1 MKSYEFDAV
10 IQKHPGLDAAFME
23 VPFEVEKEFGVN
35 GRVKVVATFDG
46 HEYRGSLVKM
56 GSPCHWLGLTQ
67 QVRTAIGKNPG
78 DSVHVVLRKDEEPR
92 EVEIPADLGRL
103 LDENP
108 RAKRWFDELSYTNR
122 KEYVRWIEGAKK
134 QETRDQR
141 LLKTIGMLLEQVK
154 HP

>member
-10 IQKHPGLDAAFME
+10 IQKHPGLDAAFIE
-23 VPFEVEKEFGVN
+23 FPFKVEKEFGVK

-56 GSPCHWLGLTQ
+56 GLPCHWLGLTQ

-134 QETRDQR
+134 KETRDQR

>member
-1 MKSYEFDAV
+1 MKSFAFDAV
-10 IQKHPGLDAAFME
+10 IQKHPGLDAAFIE
-23 VPFEVEKEFGVN
+23 FPYNVEEEFGVK

-46 HEYRGSLVKM
+46 YEYRGSLVKM

-67 QVRTAIGKNPG
+67 QVRSAIGKNPG
-78 DSVHVVLRKDEEPR
+78 DSVHVVLRKDDVPR

-108 RAKRWFDELSYTNR
+108 DAKRWFDGLAYTHR
-122 KEYVRWIEGAKK
+122 KEYVRWITEAKR
-134 QETRDQR
+134 QETRDKR
-141 LLKTIGMLLEQVK
+141 LFKAIEMMREQVK

>member
-10 IQKHPGLDAAFME
+10 IQKHPGLDAAFIE
-23 VPFEVEKEFGVN
+23 FPYHVEEEFGVK

-67 QVRTAIGKNPG
+67 AMRAAIGKNPG
-78 DSVHVVLRKDEEPR
+78 DQVHVVLRRDDEPR
-92 EVEIPADLGRL
+92 EVAIPADLGRL

-108 RAKRWFDELSYTNR
+108 EAGRWFDGLSYTNR
-122 KEYVRWIEGAKK
+122 KEYVRWIEEAKK

-141 LLKTIGMLLEQVK
+141 LLKTIGMLQQKVK

>member
-10 IQKHPGLDAAFME
+10 IQKHPGLDAAFIE
-23 VPFEVEKEFGVN
+23 FPFEVEKEFGVN